1 MKKIILPFL
10 FMILW
15 ISCDK
20 IKTNKNNDEK
30 LSPEIT
36 TEEKKENKAPESII
50 PDVPLGFLVTY
61 EGKYAAQEKLFEKE
75 DFAQRL
81 KSLDRFNYEALLK
94 NYNTETPVT
103 IVENIVHMSG
113 CRQNDCPSSAYDFF
127 IDLDND
133 NINIFHFR
141 SNMLRVYQEKGFIEL
156 PPAFAEELE
165 IKKSN
170 AGIGNTESTES
181 KYEL

>member
-1 MKKIILPFL
+1 MKKIILALLIVTL
-10 FMILW
+10 FVGCNKVK
-15 ISCDK
+15 SNQDS
-20 IKTNKNNDEK
+20 NKNEASEKEAVPETVADE
-30 LSPEIT
+30 IVV
-36 TEEKKENKAPESII
+36 

-61 EGKYAAQEKLFEKE
+61 EGKYATQEKLFEKE
-75 DFAQRL
+75 EFAQRL

-103 IVENIVHMSG
+103 IVDQVVHMSG
-113 CRQNDCPSSAYDFF
+113 CRQHDCPASAYDFF

-156 PPAFAEELE
+156 PPAFAKEME

-170 AGIGNTESTES
+170 AGIGNTETTES